1 MAFAHLF
8 TKHTST
14 KTNENSALMKKAQ
27 IKTGFIAVVSAL
39 WVSVALFSQTAT
51 AQENAE
57 NQPWHELEPTVIL
70 ISIDGARHDYLDRY
84 YAPNLNRLA
93 NDGLRAEHLQPVFPS
108 KTFPNHYSLVT
119 GLHPEKHGI
128 VENSIYDP
136 EFDAVFRMSLKHEV
150 SNPRWWG
157 GEPIWVTAEQQGM
170 VAGTFFFPGSEAP
183 INDTQ
188 ATYWFPYD
196 GEVSNRKRVDTV
208 IEWLEKP
215 QAERPQMITLY
226 FSDVDSAGHGY
237 GPGSRQVGEA
247 LRSIDNE
254 IGHLMAQLEQRG
266 WLNSV
271 DIMITAD
278 HGMARVDQTKHMIID
293 QAYSSERA
301 ERALYS
307 RELAH
312 IFAKEGEIENI
323 VAELE
328 ANLPHAQVFTKETM
342 PARFHFTN
350 NKRIADVL
358 VLADPGWIF
367 AREFALENMQSDADF
382 YRPRGSHG
390 YDNEHPDMQGI
401 FIAHGPSFKQKSEVG
416 PVKMVDLYNVVA
428 RILDLEPAE
437 NDGNPA
443 VVPML
448 LREQN
453 NEQ

>member
-1 MAFAHLF
+1 MAFTDLRSQQQTSAQKRTWFNTAIAALLITTAAF
-8 TKHTST
+8 TQT
-14 KTNENSALMKKAQ
+14 A
-27 IKTGFIAVVSAL
+27 
-39 WVSVALFSQTAT
+39 VALQDSEEQ
-51 AQENAE
+51 Q
-57 NQPWHELEPTVIL
+57 WHELEPTVIL
-70 ISIDGARHDYLDRY
+70 ISIDGTRHDYLDRY

-93 NDGLRAEHLQPVFPS
+93 NAGVRAEHLQPVFPS

-119 GLHPEKHGI
+119 GLHPENHGI
-128 VENSIYDP
+128 VENSIYDS
-136 EFDAVFRMSLKHEV
+136 EFDAVFRMSLAHEV

-157 GEPIWVTAEQQGM
+157 GEPIWVTAELQNM

-183 INDTQ
+183 IKDTQ

-196 GEVSNRKRVDTV
+196 GSVDNRERVNTV

-237 GPGSRQVGEA
+237 GPGSREVGQA
-247 LRSIDNE
+247 LRNIDDE

-293 QAYSSERA
+293 QAYDSERA

-312 IFAKEGEIENI
+312 IFPKDGERDNI
-323 VAELE
+323 VAELK
-328 ANLPHAQVFTKETM
+328 ANLPHAQVFTKDTM
-342 PARFHFTN
+342 PERFHFTN
-350 NKRIADVL
+350 NNRIADIL

-367 AREFALENMQSDADF
+367 VREFWLDNMATDADF

-401 FIAHGPSFKQKSEVG
+401 FIAHGPSFKQNSNVG
-416 PVKMVDLYNVVA
+416 PVKMVDIYNVMTT
-428 RILDLEPAE
+428 ILDLEPAA

-448 LREQN
+448 LKEHHEAQ
-453 NEQ
+453 